1 MPLNSQDQSLE
12 ILSWVNLGTP
22 ESPIVKSILDSMS
35 DCLIVLGPIGDV
47 LYANKT
53 TGPMLGL
60 APLDL
65 IEHGLEML
73 FLVSDKNDDFNQ
85 IFLDAVHRKNLNNY
99 SEVDYHHPDGSI
111 RRLAATTS
119 YLMETGE
126 HESSFIGFV
135 ALFKDITEVFNL
147 RRDEKELIREKERI
161 AREKIRS
168 LHKLAMGVAHEIRN
182 PMVTIGGFATRI
194 LKNEKNPEETRRYG
208 QIIVE
213 HVKQLE
219 EVVDRVHECC
229 ELPDMNPVKG
239 NISTVVA
246 ESVASMV
253 SQGLKKNVSLRFRD
267 QMPVDHSVTFDPS
280 LFRLAVKQV
289 LQNAIGFS
297 DDGAFVDITVY
308 PMVEGTVLE
317 VKDYGKGIKDE
328 DKEYIFDPFFSTR
341 AHGTGMGLAIVER
354 VVHEHMGR
362 IEVKSEFGTG
372 TTVRM
377 IFPYCTAQDLTCDT
391 I

>member
-1 MPLNSQDQSLE
+1 MSL
-12 ILSWVNLGTP
+12 GAT

-35 DCLIVLGPIGDV
+35 DCLIVLGQHGEV

-53 TGPMLGL
+53 SGQMLGCS
-60 APLDL
+60 PDDL

-73 FLVSDKNDDFNQ
+73 FFMSEKNYNFSQ
-85 IFLDAVHRKNLNNY
+85 IFLDAIHGKNVNNY
-99 SEVDYHHPDGSI
+99 SEVDYHHPDGSV

-119 YLMETGE
+119 YLMAESA

-147 RRDEKELIREKERI
+147 RREEKELIREKDRI
-161 AREKIRS
+161 AKEKIRS

-194 LKNEKNPEETRRYG
+194 LKDEKNPEETRQYG
-208 QIIVE
+208 GIIVK

-229 ELPDMNPVKG
+229 DLPDMNPTKG
-239 NISTVVA
+239 HISSVVA
-246 ESVASMV
+246 DAV
-253 SQGLKKNVSLRFRD
+253 SAMSSLALKRKISLRLRD
-267 QMPVDHSVTFDPS
+267 QTPEQYSVIFDPS
-280 LFRLAVKQV
+280 LFSLAVKQV
-289 LQNAIGFS
+289 LANAIGFS
-297 DDGAFVDITVY
+297 LDGAVVDIAVY
-308 PMVEGTVLE
+308 PTGEGTVLE
-317 VKDYGKGIKDE
+317 VKDYGTGIKDE

-362 IEVKSEFGTG
+362 IEVESQFGEG
-372 TTVRM
+372 TTVR
-377 IFPYCTAQDLTCDT
+377 IILPYCTAADLKCD
-391 I
+391 IP

>member
-1 MPLNSQDQSLE
+1 VSL
-12 ILSWVNLGTP
+12 GAT

-35 DCLIVLGPIGDV
+35 DCLVVSDQHGDV
-47 LYANKT
+47 LYANRT
-53 TGPMLGL
+53 CGQMLGCS
-60 APLDL
+60 PHDL
-65 IEHGLEML
+65 IDHGLEML
-73 FLVSDKNDDFNQ
+73 FFISEKNYDFNQ
-85 IFLDAVHRKNLNNY
+85 IFLDAVNGKNVNNY
-99 SEVDYHHPDGSI
+99 SEVDYHHPDGFV

-119 YLMETGE
+119 YLMAAGE

-147 RRDEKELIREKERI
+147 RREEQELIREKDRI
-161 AREKIRS
+161 AKEKIRS

-194 LKNEKNPEETRRYG
+194 LKDEKNPDETRRYG
-208 QIIVE
+208 RIIVD

-219 EVVDRVHECC
+219 KVVDRVHECC
-229 ELPDMNPVKG
+229 DLPDINPTKG

-246 ESVASMV
+246 EAV
-253 SQGLKKNVSLRFRD
+253 SEMAPMGLKRNVSLKFLN
-267 QMPVDHSVTFDPS
+267 QTPEHHSVTFDAS

-289 LQNAIGFS
+289 LANAIGFS
-297 DDGAFVDITVY
+297 NDGAVVDIAVY
-308 PMVEGTVLE
+308 PTGEGTVLE
-317 VKDYGKGIKDE
+317 VKDYGGGIKDE

-362 IEVKSEFGTG
+362 IEVESEFGKG
-372 TTVRM
+372 TTVR
-377 IFPYCTAQDLTCDT
+377 IILP
-391 I
+391 